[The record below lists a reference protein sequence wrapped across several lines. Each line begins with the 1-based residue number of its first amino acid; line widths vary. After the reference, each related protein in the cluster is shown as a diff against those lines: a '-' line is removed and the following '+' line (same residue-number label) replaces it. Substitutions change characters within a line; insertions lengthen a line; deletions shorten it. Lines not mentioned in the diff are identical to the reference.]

1 MRVKRARVLT
11 SFILAWVDGETGL
24 RARAHLHIE
33 TIAYRSALRLLPF
46 RFTFTYALFTALVGP
61 GTRGSIIGADLPVPV
76 CPGVSFCDVN
86 FGCWGRIAYV
96 SAVSLLQST
105 KLQ

>member
-33 TIAYRSALRLLPF
+33 TIAYKVGPRYGFCLFALPLRTLYLRL
-46 RFTFTYALFTALVGP
+46 
-61 GTRGSIIGADLPVPV
+61 
-76 CPGVSFCDVN
+76 
-86 FGCWGRIAYV
+86 
-96 SAVSLLQST
+96 
-105 KLQ
+105 